1 MDDYR
6 LHQQIKFIVEI
17 DKLKQVLRQTYLLQ
31 DRRRENSAEHSW
43 QLAMMAMLLC
53 EYCREPVDLL
63 RVIRMVLVHD
73 IVEIDAGDTYC
84 YGDQAEKAE
93 REEDAAQRLFG
104 LLPHDQA
111 EEIAALWREFEARQT
126 MEARFAAAL
135 DRLMPLL
142 LNYHTEG
149 QSWLEH
155 GVTRGQVVERNQHI
169 EAASPRLWAYARALI
184 DDAVMKGYLKP

>member
-1 MDDYR
+1 MVLLYVR
-6 LHQQIKFIVEI
+6 ARFERKPASFIKRA
-17 DKLKQVLRQTYLLQ
+17 KQ
-31 DRRRENSAEHSW
+31 DGRR
-43 QLAMMAMLLC
+43 
-53 EYCREPVDLL
+53 LL
-63 RVIRMVLVHD
+63 RN
-73 IVEIDAGDTYC
+73 G
-84 YGDQAEKAE
+84 
-93 REEDAAQRLFG
+93 LFG

-169 EAASPRLWAYARALI
+169 DAASPQLWAYARALI
-184 DDAVMKGYLKP
+184 DDAVAKGYLKP